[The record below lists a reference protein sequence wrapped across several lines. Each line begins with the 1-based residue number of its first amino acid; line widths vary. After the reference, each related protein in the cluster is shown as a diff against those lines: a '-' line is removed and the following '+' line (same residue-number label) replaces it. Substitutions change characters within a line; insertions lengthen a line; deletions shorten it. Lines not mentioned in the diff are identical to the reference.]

1 MIKKEYIEPQMEVL
15 NGELQQMICVSVPV
29 EETAETGQG
38 GWGGPQSLDADFEEE
53 EN

>member
-1 MIKKEYIEPQMEVL
+1 MIKKEYMEPQIEVL
-15 NGELQQMICVSVPV
+15 DNKEQLMIQIST
-29 EETAETGQG
+29 EESTGQG

>member
-1 MIKKEYIEPQMEVL
+1 MKKEYIEPQMEVL

-29 EETAETGQG
+29 EETATTGEG

-53 EN
+53 